1 MNVVAAKLLMKPLA
15 HKKVSLGASIEL
27 FQVTGTY
34 AGFTAAIRLNK
45 KFRLN
50 RTWWFKREQQAQAVF
65 NTWAESGRQPADLAK
80 HGQPWPKRA
89 NAPVMM

>member
-1 MNVVAAKLLMKPLA
+1 MNLVAAKLSMKPLA
-15 HKKVSLGASIEL
+15 HKKISFVAGIEL
-27 FQVTGTY
+27 FQVAGTY

-50 RTWWFKREQQAQAVF
+50 RTWWFKSEQQAWTVF
-65 NTWAESGRQPADLAK
+65 NTWAKTGRQPADLAK
-80 HGQPWPKRA
+80 YGQQLPKRP